1 MTAEASLDKEIKNIL
16 GFSNPL
22 KVLESWLDQALK
34 LSSYKEDHSWFM
46 VLSTSYKNQ
55 VSSRV
60 VLLKEINK
68 AEIIF
73 YTNYLSE
80 KGRQINKNPH
90 GAVNFYWPQLK
101 KQIRLEGRL
110 AKTSRQKSITYWG
123 SRSRQSQISQKLSL
137 QSQSV
142 SSKKELLALK
152 KQTERQF
159 KNKAIPCPQ
168 HWGGYRLK
176 IKKIEFWI
184 EGRQRLHDRFLFERK
199 GQLWKS
205 QRLFP

>member
-1 MTAEASLDKEIKNIL
+1 MTAETSLDKEIKNDL
-16 GFSNPL
+16 GSSNPL

-34 LSSYKEDHSWFM
+34 LSSFKEDHSWFM
-46 VLSTSYKNQ
+46 VLSTCYENQ

-60 VLLKEINK
+60 VLLKEMNK

-80 KGRQINKNPH
+80 KGRQISKNPY

-110 AKTSRQKSITYWG
+110 AKTSRQKSITYWR

-137 QSQSV
+137 QSQRV
-142 SSKKELLALK
+142 SSKKELLTLK

-199 GQLWKS
+199 GQLWAFK
-205 QRLFP
+205 RLFP